1 MGDDPLRPLNGGT
14 RFALRLTPKSSR
26 DCVDGWA
33 QDANG
38 KPYLKARVRAVPED
52 GKANTALI
60 RCLAKTLGIAKTD
73 IRIVAGHTARLKT
86 IEIAGGEDVR
96 RALQNVGEA

>member
-1 MGDDPLRPLNGGT
+1 
-14 RFALRLTPKSSR
+14 
-26 DCVDGWA
+26 
-33 QDANG
+33 
-38 KPYLKARVRAVPED
+38 VPED